1 MPSKKLTGYFTLMT
15 ALLFSVTA
23 TAGGG
28 DEQFS
33 RGKALLEEHCITC
46 HGSEMYTRPNRRV
59 TSTEAL
65 GAQVRRCD
73 ANLGLKLFDE
83 DADDIAHY
91 LNKAYYKF

>member
-1 MPSKKLTGYFTLMT
+1 
-15 ALLFSVTA
+15 
-23 TAGGG
+23 
-28 DEQFS
+28 
-33 RGKALLEEHCITC
+33 
-46 HGSEMYTRPNRRV
+46 MYTRPNRRV
-59 TSTEAL
+59 ASAEAL